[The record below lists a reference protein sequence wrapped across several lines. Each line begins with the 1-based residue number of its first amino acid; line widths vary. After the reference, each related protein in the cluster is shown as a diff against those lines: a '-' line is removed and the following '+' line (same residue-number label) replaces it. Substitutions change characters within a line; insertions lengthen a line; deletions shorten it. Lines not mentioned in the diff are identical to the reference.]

1 MYVIGGIHKMNKT
14 VTTIAPTRAMPAITD
29 KETNMTLMRNVGAY
43 CRVSTDSDEQLNSY
57 DQQVEEWTKR
67 ILDNPSYRLVK
78 IYADAGIS
86 GTSIKGRD
94 GFKEMLDDARRG
106 KLDLILVKSI
116 SRFARNTVLTISTIR
131 ELKEL
136 GVEVYFDNEHM
147 STFDPKNEFMFSIMS
162 SMAQEESRHISE
174 NVKWTFQKMMKE
186 GKPFVNCA
194 RFLGYKKD
202 EQGNLV
208 IVPEEAEIVKYIFEL
223 YDQGYG
229 PAAIE
234 KKLKARH
241 YKTAAGKPYW
251 YASTIN
257 GILRNEKYKGD
268 LLLQKSYTVD
278 YLTHKAVKNKGEV
291 QQYYVSN
298 SHEPIVSI
306 ELWERVQKRLA
317 SQALKTRGKNRD
329 LSKYNARYPL
339 SGMLMCYHCGRSFK
353 RRQWT
358 QGYKTP
364 KIMFQCNGY
373 VTTNMTNKRCVA
385 KPISATI
392 IYEACVDVINKIYLS
407 NGKAFQK
414 ILKAIETN
422 LEVANIDKD
431 LHAKYDRRK
440 ELENQLDFLLNERMK
455 KNDQEIQ
462 RRLDAKYSET
472 MDQYNSVQMDI
483 AYLSQRKERT
493 SDSSERYQKIKDI
506 LKGKTLTAEMLTKE
520 VIDAFILS
528 IIVLDRNN
536 VVFVLNGSGTMD
548 VDDIKEK
555 RKQIVKRQS
564 VYENTIFL
572 RDPFKLMTLHYTV
585 VLV

>member
-1 MYVIGGIHKMNKT
+1 MNKT

-29 KETNMTLMRNVGAY
+29 KEANMTLMRNVGAY

-186 GKPFVNCA
+186 GKPFVNCT

-234 KKLKARH
+234 KKLEARH

-257 GILRNEKYKGD
+257 GI
-268 LLLQKSYTVD
+268 
-278 YLTHKAVKNKGEV
+278 
-291 QQYYVSN
+291 
-298 SHEPIVSI
+298 
-306 ELWERVQKRLA
+306 
-317 SQALKTRGKNRD
+317 
-329 LSKYNARYPL
+329 
-339 SGMLMCYHCGRSFK
+339 
-353 RRQWT
+353 
-358 QGYKTP
+358 
-364 KIMFQCNGY
+364 
-373 VTTNMTNKRCVA
+373 
-385 KPISATI
+385 
-392 IYEACVDVINKIYLS
+392 
-407 NGKAFQK
+407 
-414 ILKAIETN
+414 
-422 LEVANIDKD
+422 
-431 LHAKYDRRK
+431 
-440 ELENQLDFLLNERMK
+440 
-455 KNDQEIQ
+455 
-462 RRLDAKYSET
+462 
-472 MDQYNSVQMDI
+472 
-483 AYLSQRKERT
+483 
-493 SDSSERYQKIKDI
+493 
-506 LKGKTLTAEMLTKE
+506 
-520 VIDAFILS
+520 
-528 IIVLDRNN
+528 
-536 VVFVLNGSGTMD
+536 
-548 VDDIKEK
+548 
-555 RKQIVKRQS
+555 
-564 VYENTIFL
+564 
-572 RDPFKLMTLHYTV
+572 
-585 VLV
+585 